1 MDGGAGDSVMKR
13 EGEEDLSWIQDWMDF
28 KRASG
33 PACDMIALK
42 GKGRYDG
49 QSLFTILAEGEGF
62 LDH

>member
-1 MDGGAGDSVMKR
+1 MKR